1 MVNGVAAGSATIT
14 ALHSDYN
21 WYYNSYTHSCNSSL
35 IQRGA
40 SSTCNV
46 ERLQSFNIVV
56 ESTPVTNEVNSVV
69 SGQSAQIN
77 VQAIDTLGGVF
88 NLYTGTVHFS
98 STDTAAAL
106 PADYTFTSA
115 DNGAHMFNITLKSFS
130 ATSATRDLTVKDN
143 AAAISTTQNINLW
156 FNVFMDVERWKNC
169 NFVSCPN
176 LGSYL
181 CQTAYTNGYSAPTA
195 FVAVTASDRTNL
207 YNNTVTVRYGSAR
220 ATTFI
225 GDAGPTLG
233 NYYWN
238 TGTPPSIGGCL
249 SDLLATNL
257 GVSNGCSG
265 STPYGSA
272 TVFWRFGS

>member
-1 MVNGVAAGSATIT
+1 
-14 ALHSDYN
+14 
-21 WYYNSYTHSCNSSL
+21 
-35 IQRGA
+35 
-40 SSTCNV
+40 
-46 ERLQSFNIVV
+46 
-56 ESTPVTNEVNSVV
+56 
-69 SGQSAQIN
+69 
-77 VQAIDTLGGVF
+77 
-88 NLYTGTVHFS
+88 
-98 STDTAAAL
+98 
-106 PADYTFTSA
+106 
-115 DNGAHMFNITLKSFS
+115 
-130 ATSATRDLTVKDN
+130 
-143 AAAISTTQNINLW
+143 
-156 FNVFMDVERWKNC
+156 MDVERWKNC